1 MSRITIALSKGRTLG
16 ETLPLLAAAGIA
28 PAEDLA
34 TTRKLVVAT
43 SRAGVE
49 LLLLRAADVPTY
61 VRHGAADLGVAGKDV
76 LLEYGGE
83 GLYQPLDLGIGRC
96 RMSVATRRGYDWKG
110 TVQRGARIRVA
121 TKFIATAREHFAIKG
136 MHVDL
141 IHLYGSMELA
151 PLVGLADAIVD
162 LISTGSTLKA
172 NDLVEVETI
181 MPISSRL
188 IVNPAAL
195 KLKRDA
201 LKPLIDALARGGGD
215 DGARELVTPPRLA
228 LRRLDTA
235 FPGYDEALAELVAF
249 EAAQD
254 AGVDAAV
261 ATIVAEVRA
270 RGDDAVLDYTQ
281 ALRQAR
287 REKRRRARDR
297 AGRAGGGLRGDRPR
311 ATRRARRGRG
321 AHPRIPRAPARRE
334 LDDRRRGR
342 QRARPARDAARSV
355 GIYVPGGKAAY
366 PSSVLMN
373 AHPGARSPAWREIVM
388 VVPTPDGARN
398 PLVLAAAHLAGVSRV
413 FTIGGAQAIA
423 ALAYGTATI
432 PAVDKICGPGN
443 AYVAAAKRRVFGTV
457 GIDMV
462 AGRVG
467 DPDHRRRHRQSR
479 LGGARPLLAGRARR
493 AGAGD
498 PASRPMR
505 RCSTRWRRARAPVA
519 GDAARRDHRARR
531 SRGAAR

>member
-1 MSRITIALSKGRTLG
+1 MSRITLALSKGRTLG

-34 TTRKLVVAT
+34 TTRKLVVGT

-76 LLEYGGE
+76 LLEYGSE

-141 IHLYGSMELA
+141 IRLYGSMELA

-188 IVNPAAL
+188 VANPAAL

-201 LKPLIDALARGGGD
+201 LKPLIDALAAARDGGG
-215 DGARELVTPPRLA
+215 GGEHVTPPRLA

-261 ATIVAEVRA
+261 ATIVAAVRA
-270 RGDDAVLDYTQ
+270 RGDQAVLDYTKRFDKL
-281 ALRQAR
+281 AAKSVAELEIAPAELRRGLRRDRPAR
-287 REKRRRARDR
+287 NATRSPRPRRASAHSTSTSAAR
-297 AGRAGGGLRGDRPR
+297 AGRS
-311 ATRRARRGRG
+311 RG
-321 AHPRIPRAPARRE
+321 ADGSE
-334 LDDRRRGR
+334 LG
-342 QRARPARDAARSV
+342 QRVTPLDSV

-373 AHPGARSPAWREIVM
+373 ALPAKVAGVGEIVM
-388 VVPTPDGARN
+388 MSPTPSGARN

-462 AGRVG
+462 AGASEILIIA
-467 DPDHRRRHRQSR
+467 D
-479 LGGARPLLAGRARR
+479 
-493 AGAGD
+493 AGANPDWVALDLFSQAEHDELAQAILLSPDAALLDAVRGD
-498 PASRPMR
+498 DPSA
-505 RCSTRWRRARAPVA
+505 VE
-519 GDAARRDHRARR
+519 GDAARQRSSRR
-531 SRGAAR
+531 RWRGAAR